1 MKTLANSLIAF
12 ALLMIIM
19 FAAWLISLGGCAM
32 TEVMRLIGGFALSWV
47 CFQIAEKITDK
58 INKQ

>member
-1 MKTLANSLIAF
+1 MKTLANSLITF
-12 ALLMIIM
+12 ALLMIIT

-32 TEVMRLIGGFALSWV
+32 TEVMRWIGGFALSWM
-47 CFQIAEKITDK
+47 CFQIAERITDK

>member
-1 MKTLANSLIAF
+1 MKTLANSLITF
-12 ALLMIIM
+12 ALLIIII
-19 FAAWLISLGGCAM
+19 FAAWLMSFGDCTM
-32 TEVMRLIGGFALSWV
+32 DDVMRWIGGFALSWV

>member
-19 FAAWLISLGGCAM
+19 FAAWLISLGGYAM
-32 TEVMRLIGGFALSWV
+32 KEVMRLIGGFALSWV
-47 CFQIAEKITDK
+47 CFHIAENITDK